1 MTKIKRIKLDRIE
14 YSSYGVEHWCRVYI
28 KHRGQ
33 FYKLWQLVLA
43 DEELDNYQLACEL
56 LKRSKEI
63 EAHVRSVSETRN
75 FSIIHRNEG

>member
-28 KHRGQ
+28 KHRGR

-75 FSIIHRNEG
+75 FTIIH

>member
-1 MTKIKRIKLDRIE
+1 MNKIKRIKLDRIE

-43 DEELDNYQLACEL
+43 DEELNRYQLAREL
-56 LKRSKEI
+56 LKRTKEI
-63 EAHVRSVSETRN
+63 TAHVKAVSKNKN
-75 FSIIHRNEG
+75 FSIIH

>member
-14 YSSYGVEHWCRVYI
+14 YSSYGVEHWSRVYI

-43 DEELDNYQLACEL
+43 DEELDNYRLACEL
-56 LKRSKEI
+56 LQRSKEI
-63 EAHVRSVSETRN
+63 KAHVKAVSKK
-75 FSIIHRNEG
+75 

>member
-14 YSSYGVEHWCRVYI
+14 YSSYGVEHWSRVYI

-33 FYKLWQLVLA
+33 FYKPWQLVLA

-56 LKRSKEI
+56 LQHSKEI
-63 EAHVRSVSETRN
+63 KAHVKAVSKK
-75 FSIIHRNEG
+75 

>member
-43 DEELDNYQLACEL
+43 DEELEICQLACEL
-56 LKRSKEI
+56 SKRTSEI
-63 EAHVRSVSETRN
+63 KAHVRSVSKTKN
-75 FSIIHRNEG
+75 FSILY